1 MNFDGKKEKKVVEVV
16 VTTKAFNLVTC
27 CSLLLQLH
35 LLRAG

>member
-1 MNFDGKKEKKVVEVV
+1 MNSDGKKEEKAAEVV
-16 VTTKAFNLVTC
+16 VTKKTFNLVTC